1 MIEEDAR
8 TITIVKSLSTKRER
22 SDVFLYV
29 EYLLASRL
37 TTTAIFVVYEQGVV

>member
-22 SDVFLYV
+22 SDVFLYGGV
-29 EYLLASRL
+29 N
-37 TTTAIFVVYEQGVV
+37 IFHLYIRVVCTPTHDLVR